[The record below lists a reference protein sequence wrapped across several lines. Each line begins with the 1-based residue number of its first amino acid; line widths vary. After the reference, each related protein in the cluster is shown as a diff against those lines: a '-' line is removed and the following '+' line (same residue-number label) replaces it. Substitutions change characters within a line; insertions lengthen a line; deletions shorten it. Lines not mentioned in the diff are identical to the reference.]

1 MSSPSSGGAL
11 AHAKAIGHDV
21 EELVVDAIDA
31 FELAYETDAHHD
43 AIVTEPV
50 SCDLEASG
58 GVPVVFVGLVALD
71 VDQLVEVKACVRSA
85 SNGDAT
91 TPGRWLFKGP
101 DDGQHG
107 ALVDEDA
114 VYALAVYRE
123 DGASRELLAI
133 AIIPADVVDE
143 LVADSWYGVDRREN
157 WVAKLGWTHVLDEE
171 VVRA

>member
-1 MSSPSSGGAL
+1 MTASSGGAL

-21 EELVVDAIDA
+21 EEFVVDAIDA
-31 FELAYETDAHHD
+31 FELAYETDVHHD

-50 SCDLEASG
+50 SCDLEAAG
-58 GVPVVFVGLVALD
+58 GVPVVFVGLVTLEA
-71 VDQLVEVKACVRSA
+71 DQLVEVKACVRSA

-91 TPGRWLFKGP
+91 TPGRWLFKGA
-101 DDGQHG
+101 DEGQHG

-114 VYALAVYRE
+114 VYALTVYDGE
-123 DGASRELLAI
+123 GASRELLAI
-133 AIIPADVVDE
+133 VPADVVDE
-143 LVADSWYGVDRREN
+143 LISDSWYGVDRREN